1 MEERRRKGL
10 CFNCDKKFQPGH
22 QCKSAKLFLLEGLFP
37 FQESSSNVQL
47 VEFDDSEATLL
58 PLDGDNSED
67 NKSDIEKG
75 VAEITLYALLGSPS
89 PGTMTVKG
97 KINGHWVTILI
108 DTGSTHNFLDT
119 AILAILQLSL
129 DPTLTF
135 EVKVANGATIQTQ
148 GVCTNVRVS
157 VQGHAFVVDLNVL
170 PLGDCELVLGTQ

>member
-1 MEERRRKGL
+1 M
-10 CFNCDKKFQPGH
+10 
-22 QCKSAKLFLLEGLFP
+22 
-37 FQESSSNVQL
+37 
-47 VEFDDSEATLL
+47 
-58 PLDGDNSED
+58 
-67 NKSDIEKG
+67 
-75 VAEITLYALLGSPS
+75 LYWVVSPS
-89 PGTMTVKG
+89 TMRVKG